1 MNHKQANRR
10 FVTVTIT
17 SMAVFVSVCLVLARA
32 DDVSAVP
39 PPVLWIGSVIPVA
52 ALLTPV
58 WAHWRYL
65 NEIDEFL
72 RSIQLKAIFGGLGV
86 LLVLASS
93 WGFVELYIDAPKI
106 SMFWLNPLYW
116 IAYSVGAV
124 YFSRREGVEA

>member
-10 FVTVTIT
+10 FITVTVT
-17 SMAVFVSVCLVLARA
+17 SMAVFVGACLVLAWA
-32 DDVSAVP
+32 DEVSAVP
-39 PPVLWIGSVIPVA
+39 SPILWIGSIIPVT

-72 RSIQLKAIFGGLGV
+72 RSIQLKAIFGGLAV

-93 WGFVELYIDAPKI
+93 WGFVELYIDAPTI
-106 SMFWLNPLYW
+106 SMFWLNPIYW
-116 IAYSVGAV
+116 IAYSVGAA
-124 YFSRREGVEA
+124 YFSRSGGVEA